1 MKETQRWVDTLL
13 FLHQRMNGNKTLVH
27 RAPVFADIR
36 VFSYPILLTWLYCYG
51 RYKHTRKE
59 KALALYLLLSATT
72 VFIVN
77 YVIKTLV
84 DKERPYIAL
93 WLTTPKEELLLNNI
107 PKDTFPSDHAAVSA
121 TIAMWLLLRW
131 VKNKEKKYIYL
142 SIPFRFFSLS
152 MWTARIMIGIH
163 RPTDIIVGR
172 GIGIVVAIT
181 LIQRKK
187 IENSRNYLIALEE
200 IIFKKIQK
208 NRKHSRY

>member
-1 MKETQRWVDTLL
+1 MKESQRWVDTLVS
-13 FLHQRMNGNKTLVH
+13 LHQRMNANKGWVY

-36 VFSYPILLTWLYCYG
+36 VFSYPILLIGLYCYG

-59 KALALYLLLSATT
+59 KALALYLLLNTAT
-72 VFIVN
+72 VFIIN
-77 YVIKTLV
+77 YIIKARV
-84 DKERPYIAL
+84 HKERPYITL
-93 WLTTPKEELLLNNI
+93 WLTTPKEELFLNNI

-131 VKNKEKKYIYL
+131 VKNKEKAYIYL

-152 MWTARIMIGIH
+152 MWITRIMIGIH

-172 GIGIVVAIT
+172 GIGIVIAII

-187 IENSRNYLIALEE
+187 IEYSRNYIITIEE
-200 IIFKKIQK
+200 KILKKIQK
-208 NRKHSRY
+208 K